1 MRKKSKGIL
10 LVQDDAKALNEY
22 VGTVLAP
29 KSLYPLAVYTTSDGF
44 RLVSPDLKRYIGAA
58 YYGGNNQA
66 DDCIRQHMSPGLV
79 DKSDRG
85 QGLGTALYLAG
96 NMVRA
101 SEVPSSEEACTYSL
115 ENDRNSSASAAWGG
129 LFKHGLASSEGV
141 TEHFSDEID
150 ADRLGLIDADDFEGY
165 FEWRRSDK
173 YTGVEIDA
181 ISGHIRVEGTRTSP
195 GNQMLWDT
203 VKDSGL
209 VLHLNTEDHSFE
221 DKDYTPPPPIA
232 FAKIDWTHTP
242 YTLFQDIVEQN
253 AYETGNDAKDYVL
266 EVVTELNRAGK
277 RRLAEYAKNSI
288 QAAYHTGRRE
298 TTFRGHTI
306 RVNPSAKKAFAKY
319 NKEWL
324 ADYTKGKWD

>member
-1 MRKKSKGIL
+1 ML
-10 LVQDDAKALNEY
+10 
-22 VGTVLAP
+22 
-29 KSLYPLAVYTTSDGF
+29 
-44 RLVSPDLKRYIGAA
+44 
-58 YYGGNNQA
+58 
-66 DDCIRQHMSPGLV
+66 PGLV
-79 DKSDRG
+79 DESDIG

-101 SEVPSSEEACTYSL
+101 SDVPSYEEACTYSL
-115 ENDRNSSASAAWGG
+115 ENDRTSLASAAWGG
-129 LFKHGLASSEGV
+129 LVKHGLATPEGESED
-141 TEHFSDEID
+141 FSDKLD
-150 ADRLGLIDADDFEGY
+150 ASYHLSTDDLEEY
-165 FEWRRSDK
+165 FESDE
-173 YTGVEIDA
+173 YTDVEIGD
-181 ISGHIRVEGTRTSP
+181 ISGYITVYGTRTSP

-221 DKDYTPPPPIA
+221 DEDYTPPPPIA

-288 QAAYHTGRRE
+288 REDDDEPRRE